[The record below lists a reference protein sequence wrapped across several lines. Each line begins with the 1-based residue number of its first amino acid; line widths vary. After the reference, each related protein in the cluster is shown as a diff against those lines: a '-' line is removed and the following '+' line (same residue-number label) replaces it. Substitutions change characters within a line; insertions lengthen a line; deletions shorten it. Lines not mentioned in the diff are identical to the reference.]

1 MYGTKRND
9 IMYCASLGYA
19 AGRSTMRRYDH
30 EKLSMTD
37 AAVIRLAI
45 QQGMSRSD
53 ESRYDHRLHGL
64 LLRLTGL
71 R

>member
-1 MYGTKRND
+1 
-9 IMYCASLGYA
+9 
-19 AGRSTMRRYDH
+19 MRRYDH